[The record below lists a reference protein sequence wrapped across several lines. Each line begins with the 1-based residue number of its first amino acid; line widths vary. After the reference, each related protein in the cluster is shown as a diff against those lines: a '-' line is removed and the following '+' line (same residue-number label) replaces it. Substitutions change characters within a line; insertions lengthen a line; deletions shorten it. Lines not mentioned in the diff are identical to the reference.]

1 MKQGVRMQQKDYRV
15 FEGLRVACC
24 LTFISGY
31 LNAFTYVTQGGR
43 FAGVQSGNVISL
55 AFYMAKGE
63 FDQVVNFCIPILFFV
78 FGQFFTYLSR
88 RYFEKQSWSWHFG
101 SSLIMLICILLTI
114 FLSPMMPASFTIASL
129 AFVASIQVET
139 FRRLRGA
146 PYANVMM
153 TGNVKN
159 AAYLWFKGMIERDAE
174 LKKTGRNI
182 LLTIIGFM
190 LGVVIATQL
199 SFQFKEYALI
209 GILLPVLYI
218 NYKLWQEK
226 RPILR

>member
-1 MKQGVRMQQKDYRV
+1 MKQGVRMNQKDYRV
-15 FEGLRVACC
+15 FEGLRVACS

-55 AFYMAKGE
+55 AYYMAKG
-63 FDQVVNFCIPILFFV
+63 DLVQVVNFCIPILFFV
-78 FGQFFTYLSR
+78 IGQFFTYLAR
-88 RYFEKQSWSWHFG
+88 KYFEKQSWSWHFG
-101 SSLIMLICILLTI
+101 SSLLMLICILLTI
-114 FLSPMMPASFTIASL
+114 LLSPVMPAYFTIASL

-153 TGNVKN
+153 TGNLKN
-159 AAYLWFKGMIERDAE
+159 AAYLWFKGMVEQDAE

-190 LGVVIATQL
+190 LGVIIATQL
-199 SFQFKEYALI
+199 SFQFDEYALI
-209 GILLPVLYI
+209 GILIPVLYI

-226 RPILR
+226 RPISR